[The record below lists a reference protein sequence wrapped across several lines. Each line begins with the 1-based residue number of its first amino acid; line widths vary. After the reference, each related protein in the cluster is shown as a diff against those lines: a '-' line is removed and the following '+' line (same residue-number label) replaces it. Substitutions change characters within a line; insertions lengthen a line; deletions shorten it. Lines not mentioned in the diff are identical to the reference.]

1 MSKLSRQAGLLTA
14 ADFFRF
20 FLKSLIGIALARLI
34 TPGELGTYRQLF
46 LIYTTFS
53 TLLMLG
59 IPQSL
64 LYFLPKAP
72 DEKSQKA
79 LIARTLN
86 IVSLLALLFALA
98 MILFRHEVAFRFA
111 NPQIDKL
118 LLLFAVYPVF
128 MLITQLYSSVM
139 LGLKQTARAAKFM
152 LFAIGC
158 DFFLILG
165 TALFTRNLYSIV
177 VAVIISAFLQWIYAQ
192 VQLRKYHALFDGSI
206 YSGLKEQLGY
216 AIPLGLASIIGMLSM
231 QLDKFMISGF
241 FTPEQFAVFSIGAM
255 ELPLVG
261 ILSNSVNSVLL
272 PHLSSSDPRA
282 MSELYCGAV
291 RKNTLII
298 FPLTALFFIFAEP
311 MMIFLYG
318 QIYAEAAVYFRIYLL
333 ILPLRIATYGILF
346 QACGK
351 TKLIMVISVI
361 TLLSNA
367 VLNFFM
373 IRAWGMQGAAYAT
386 VTVTWLSVLL
396 YLLLMHQSLKL
407 KLSALFPIGK
417 IVRTAL
423 VTIISGALV
432 YALFTVL
439 SSTLL
444 QIVLGS
450 GLFMLG
456 YIFLGRLG
464 GVILDCD
471 LAFIRS
477 IIADLIRLRKR

>member
-1 MSKLSRQAGLLTA
+1 MSKLSKQAGLLTA

-34 TPGELGTYRQLF
+34 TPADLGTYRQLF

-53 TLLMLG
+53 TLLLLG

-64 LYFLPKAP
+64 LYFLPKAA
-72 DEKSQKA
+72 DEKSQTA

-86 IVSLLALLFALA
+86 IVSLLGLLFALA
-98 MILFRHEVAFRFA
+98 MILFRHEVAYRFA
-111 NPQIDKL
+111 NPQIDRL
-118 LLLFAVYPVF
+118 LLLFAIYPVF
-128 MLITQLYSSVM
+128 MFVTQLYSSVM
-139 LGLKQTARAAKFM
+139 LGLKQAARAAKFI
-152 LFAIGC
+152 LFAVGC

-165 TALFTRNLYSIV
+165 TAIFTRNLDSIV
-177 VAVIISAFLQWIYAQ
+177 VAVILSAFLQWIYAQ
-192 VQLRKYHALFDGSI
+192 VQLRKYHALFDTGI
-206 YSGLKEQLGY
+206 YAGLKEQLGY

-261 ILSNSVNSVLL
+261 ILANSVNSVLL

-291 RKNTLII
+291 RKNALII
-298 FPLTALFFIFAEP
+298 FPLTALAFIFAKP
-311 MMIFLYG
+311 IMIFLYG

-346 QACGK
+346 QAFGK
-351 TKLIMVISVI
+351 TKLIMVISIV
-361 TLLSNA
+361 TLLGNT

-386 VTVTWLSVLL
+386 VTVTWLAVLI
-396 YLLLMHQSLKL
+396 YLLLIHTDLKL
-407 KLSALFPIGK
+407 KLSMLFPIGK
-417 IVRTAL
+417 IIRTAL
-423 VTIISGALV
+423 LTIISALPV
-432 YALFTVL
+432 YALFMLIDSSLLRVIFGSGWFVL
-439 SSTLL
+439 SYL
-444 QIVLGS
+444 V
-450 GLFMLG
+450 
-456 YIFLGRLG
+456 LGRLG

-471 LAFIRS
+471 LAFVKS
-477 IIADLIRLRKR
+477 ILNDLKHLRLR